1 MVKET
6 GKLFGDEAHIIYVNS
21 QIHDESALGKLMYDF
36 YCTDAGKMNYEILA
50 DRVRYFKEDEKGV
63 ATMSRVMEEM
73 RNETRHEAKR
83 ESARKIAKRL
93 FKMEKL
99 SHEEIA
105 DGTGLP
111 LEEVKALEEE
121 IMQLA

>member
-1 MVKET
+1 M
-6 GKLFGDEAHIIYVNS
+6 L
-21 QIHDESALGKLMYDF
+21 
-36 YCTDAGKMNYEILA
+36 
-50 DRVRYFKEDEKGV
+50 ED
-63 ATMSRVMEEM
+63 M
-73 RNETRHEAKR
+73 RNEAAHEAKR
-83 ESARKIAKRL
+83 EGARKIAKRL
-93 FKMEKL
+93 LKMEKL

>member
-1 MVKET
+1 M
-6 GKLFGDEAHIIYVNS
+6 IR
-21 QIHDESALGKLMYDF
+21 
-36 YCTDAGKMNYEILA
+36 A
-50 DRVRYFKEDEKGV
+50 DRNGVQKTIMCKMLED
-63 ATMSRVMEEM
+63 M
-73 RNETRHEAKR
+73 RNEAAHEAKR
-83 ESARKIAKRL
+83 EGARKIAKRL
-93 FKMEKL
+93 LKMEKL

>member
-1 MVKET
+1 M
-6 GKLFGDEAHIIYVNS
+6 IR
-21 QIHDESALGKLMYDF
+21 
-36 YCTDAGKMNYEILA
+36 A
-50 DRVRYFKEDEKGV
+50 DRNGVQKTIMCKMMED
-63 ATMSRVMEEM
+63 M
-73 RNETRHEAKR
+73 RNEAAHEAKR
-83 ESARKIAKRL
+83 EGARKIAKRL
-93 FKMEKL
+93 LKMEKL